1 MLPNSDFSDIL
12 KKIIEATVLKM
23 RYPNEYNFDSSGL
36 DEAELDEFMEDMKQL
51 FESVCL
57 IQPYVALECVNTRVQ
72 ALSAS
77 MSPYDAECTVRL
89 LYQLGECLPT
99 EMGTISFKADPKSP
113 LQNVFGS
120 FVSKQ
125 VPTHHAVVR
134 LSLETLVRYDKYFM
148 FEKSQLGP
156 VLHFMI
162 GQGGIM
168 HPHASVR
175 SRAAY
180 LFSRFVR
187 EMTPALG
194 DFATSLLQALES
206 CALEGGQEFLSESD
220 RGFVFEAIGYLVNV
234 SPISGKIGHFGMIL

>member
-1 MLPNSDFSDIL
+1 
-12 KKIIEATVLKM
+12 M
-23 RYPNEYNFDSSGL
+23 RYPDDYNFDSSGL
-36 DEAELDEFMEDMKQL
+36 DEAELDEFMDDMKQL

-57 IQPYVALECVNTRVQ
+57 IQPFVALGCVNSRVQ
-72 ALSAS
+72 ALNAA
-77 MSPYDAECTVRL
+77 MSPYDAECTVRM

-99 EMGTISFKADPKSP
+99 EMGTISFKAEPNQSP
-113 LQNVFGS
+113 LQQLFGL
-120 FVSKQ
+120 FVQKP

-148 FEKSQLGP
+148 FEKTQLGP

-187 EMTPALG
+187 EMTPALAA
-194 DFATSLLQALES
+194 FAESLLATLES
-206 CALEGGQEFLSESD
+206 CALEGGTDFLSESD
-220 RGFVFEAIGYLVNV
+220 RGFVFEAIGHLVHV
-234 SPISGKIGHFGMIL
+234 SPISGRISKLRFKF

>member
-1 MLPNSDFSDIL
+1 MNS
-12 KKIIEATVLKM
+12 IIESSVLKM
-23 RYPNEYNFDSSGL
+23 RYPDEYNFESSGL

-57 IQPYVALECVNTRVQ
+57 IRPIVALECVNNRVQ
-72 ALSAS
+72 QLSAS

-99 EMGTISFKADPKSP
+99 EMGTVSFKADPPSP
-113 LQNVFGS
+113 LQNLFGS
-120 FVSKQ
+120 FVTKP

-134 LSLETLVRYDKYFM
+134 LSLETIVRYDKYFM
-148 FEKSQLGP
+148 FEKNQLGP

-194 DFATSLLQALES
+194 DFAMSLLQTLES
-206 CALEGGQEFLSESD
+206 CAMEGGAEFLSESE

-234 SPISGKIGHFGMIL
+234 APISGF